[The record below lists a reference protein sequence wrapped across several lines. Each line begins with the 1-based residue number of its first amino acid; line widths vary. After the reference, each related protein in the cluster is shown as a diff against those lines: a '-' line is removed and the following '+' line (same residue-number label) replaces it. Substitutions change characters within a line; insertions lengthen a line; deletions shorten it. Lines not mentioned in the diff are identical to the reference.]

1 MAKKLGTQQ
10 WILIGVGAALGY
22 AGWRFEWP
30 PVIGIGVALAGL
42 KEALLPRLP
51 EKVGGEGE

>member
-1 MAKKLGTQQ
+1 MAKKLGTLQ

-51 EKVGGEGE
+51 E